1 MERIVSTYGLDI
13 MVAFG
18 VTLVCSLTAITVA
31 MTVGLPLAL
40 GLRSRSTLIRVCCRG
55 YVEVMRGSPLLLLL
69 FLVYYG
75 GPSLGITLD
84 AVSVGVIGLGLYGAG
99 FYAEIFRAGMIAVPN
114 GQTEVA
120 RLMGFPGPH
129 IVLRI
134 QIPQML
140 PIILPPS
147 VGQAIVILKE
157 SSVLSIIT
165 VGELTKMTT
174 QISNET
180 FSVTLP
186 FLIAAI
192 LYWVGA
198 EALSAAGIVVTR
210 RLTSPGLRP

>member
-1 MERIVSTYGLDI
+1 MVRIAGTYGVEILA
-13 MVAFG
+13 AFG

-31 MTVGLPLAL
+31 MAIGLPLAL
-40 GLRSRSTLIRVCCRG
+40 GLRSQSVLMRGCCRC
-55 YVEVMRGSPLLLLL
+55 YVEAMRGSPLLLLL

-75 GPSLGITLD
+75 GPSLGVTLD

-99 FYAEIFRAGMIAVPN
+99 FYAEIFRAGLIAVPK

-120 RLMGFPGPH
+120 RLMGFPASH
-129 IVLRI
+129 IVFQI

-157 SSVLSIIT
+157 LSVLSIIT

-180 FSVTLP
+180 FTVTAP
-186 FLIAAI
+186 FLIAAM

-198 EALSAAGIVVTR
+198 KALSAAGIVVTR
-210 RLTSPGLRP
+210 HLTSPGLRP